1 MKTKKIYKILHIPTG
16 KYVRIRLTSVGI
28 KVWHEKG
35 VLNGLAPGHV
45 IAYGYGKV
53 LYDSH
58 EGWKTP
64 PGPSNEEFS
73 LINCK
78 VICTEIIFQNKE
90 NSSSFFEEEKSKIQ
104 FAIEQ
109 LKEHIE
115 HPNKPGYRRHDILE
129 KIKLLENRL
138 NLSK

>member
-1 MKTKKIYKILHIPTG
+1 MKTKKIYKILHIPTE
-16 KYVRIRLTSVGI
+16 KYVRIRLSSEGI

-35 VLNGLAPGHV
+35 VLNGLV
-45 IAYGYGKV
+45 QGYGKV

-58 EGWKTP
+58 EGWSTP
-64 PGPSNEEFS
+64 PGPSDDEFS

-78 VICTEIIFQNKE
+78 VTCTEIIFRDKE
-90 NSSSFFEEEKSKIQ
+90 NASSNFFEEEKSKIQ

-115 HPNKPGYRRHDILE
+115 HPKRPGYRRHDILE